1 MRTGRDWPVMS
12 RNRKLEIFHM
22 DGKRDCAGK
31 MFGILFSDLACQ
43 TGRTR
48 IYTILLNPAALP
60 HVARPIL
67 VVLLVE
73 YLVWLFLTHFLS
85 NVPRC
90 PLCKSSFRWGEI
102 DTYDERGRRRSRP
115 LSFPC
120 PQCLQIIGVP
130 SWRAS
135 FLRSFYLALIGTLL
149 FVIFDSSGDL
159 LLGYLGALAA
169 AVGAVQIADWF
180 IWNKLE
186 PGSPSSLT

>member
-1 MRTGRDWPVMS
+1 MAGSQKKLGSSHCPVSALIGTVRAKCLGYHSAML
-12 RNRKLEIFHM
+12 R
-22 DGKRDCAGK
+22 
-31 MFGILFSDLACQ
+31 CQ

-48 IYTILLNPAALP
+48 IYAILLNPTGLP

-73 YLVWLFLTHFLS
+73 YLAWLFLTHFLS

-90 PLCKSSFRWGEI
+90 PLCKCSFRWGEI
-102 DTYDERGRRRSRP
+102 DTYDERGRRRPRP

-120 PQCLQIIGVP
+120 PRCLQIIGVP

-135 FLRSFYLALIGTLL
+135 FLRGFHLALIGTFL

-159 LLGYLGALAA
+159 LLGYLAALAA
-169 AVGAVQIADWF
+169 AAGAVQIADWF